1 MDYRNAKF
9 TGEAEITC
17 EINHEEHGWIPF
29 TCHRDD
35 SGALFDVVTL
45 YDAMAADSN
54 TEAYVAPTEE
64 EITADLART
73 ARADRRYDLED
84 YVDPIVNNPLRWD
97 ALTSDQQNE
106 LKTYRQA
113 MLDVPTQS
121 GFPKTITWPTKPD
134 WIKEYANG

>member
-54 TEAYVAPTEE
+54 TEAYVAPTAE
-64 EITADLART
+64 EIKEDLART
-73 ARADRRYDLED
+73 ARANRRYDLEL
-84 YVDPIVNNPLRWD
+84 YVDPIVSNPIRWG
-97 ALTSDQQNE
+97 ALGTDKQNE
-106 LKTYRQA
+106 LTTYRQA

-121 GFPKTITWPTKPD
+121 GFPETISWPTKPD
-134 WIKEYANG
+134 WITAYAND